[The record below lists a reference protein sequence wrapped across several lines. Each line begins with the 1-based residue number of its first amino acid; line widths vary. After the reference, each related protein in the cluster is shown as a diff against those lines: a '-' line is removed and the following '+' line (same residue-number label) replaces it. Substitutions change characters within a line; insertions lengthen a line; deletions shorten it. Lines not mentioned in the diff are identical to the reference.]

1 MVDNPQMRMR
11 IILVWFHNLSSCCR
25 HRILAMNASYTLW
38 PKTPLFFFFWTLLEE
53 YLPQNILFLV
63 VSIVVFDVIVMGLVE
78 DAIWIMIAVRVL
90 ISYSSD
96 LAQLRMWIL
105 IRTFP
110 VLRLWATI
118 SIILLRVIAW
128 GTAWSTSWV
137 SCMLLREILAG

>member
-1 MVDNPQMRMR
+1 
-11 IILVWFHNLSSCCR
+11 
-25 HRILAMNASYTLW
+25 
-38 PKTPLFFFFWTLLEE
+38 
-53 YLPQNILFLV
+53 V

-110 VLRLWATI
+110 ILRLWATI